1 MDTTEARDKAALLCV
16 PDIYRQTE
24 RGINYSE
31 WVRSGR
37 GGEGV
42 IHWSVWLIGGLRQ
55 RGEKT
60 TAVGRMGLFQR
71 GSLTLAEVWQPLHFS
86 HLFLRAAASWIHYSN
101 FCLTSKRSQH
111 TIKVWNS
118 TLKGQFTQIRK
129 RYFTLY
135 LEVAQANRQEDSKL
149 GRCVKLLIC
158 VTIS

>member
-31 WVRSGR
+31 RVRSGQ

-42 IHWSVWLIGGLRQ
+42 IHWSVWLIGGLGQ

-86 HLFLRAAASWIHYSN
+86 HLFLRAAASWIHYAN
-101 FCLTSKRSQH
+101 FCLTSKTLTAYNQSVKQH
-111 TIKVWNS
+111 IKGSVHPNY
-118 TLKGQFTQIRK
+118 KEIH
-129 RYFTLY
+129 Y
-135 LEVAQANRQEDSKL
+135 A
-149 GRCVKLLIC
+149 IP
-158 VTIS
+158 